1 MASLAAWRQ
10 TGSLAEVVAPL
21 ARVAQDARGGPLAL
35 GVSLLRGSGR
45 SCGGTVSGSVGG
57 AQSPRWRGPA
67 GGNGSHRSSV
77 HGAYQLRSN
86 QMFMQEL
93 QIWNA
98 QTKVWVLSKA
108 LAHGL
113 LVRENIRERVALIN
127 FAEAVI
133 CERLKII
140 PHVPIKRRVLCSA
153 AAHHELRDG
162 DAGSV

>member
-1 MASLAAWRQ
+1 
-10 TGSLAEVVAPL
+10 
-21 ARVAQDARGGPLAL
+21 
-35 GVSLLRGSGR
+35 
-45 SCGGTVSGSVGG
+45 
-57 AQSPRWRGPA
+57 
-67 GGNGSHRSSV
+67 
-77 HGAYQLRSN
+77 
-86 QMFMQEL
+86 MQEL

-98 QTKVWVLSKA
+98 QTEAWVLSKA

-113 LVRENIRERVALIN
+113 LVRENIRERIALIN

-162 DAGSV
+162 DTGSV